1 MDVVILAAGKGTR
14 LNEITKKIPKP
25 LVKIKEK
32 PLLGHII
39 KGLANKDLKNFYFIV
54 GYKKEK
60 IIEYVESIK
69 NKYQINPKYI
79 TQKELNGPGHTLSLL
94 PEEISSEFILTVGDS
109 IIPNLPYDKIINSKY
124 SIMLVKKTNEIYRK
138 GIINVKEDY
147 VTDCYYNSNEG
158 KGEGLTDLT
167 FLKLPREIIEY
178 SKNYDFSK
186 KEVYIPEIID
196 KMIKENK
203 IKMKFLIYE
212 GETIHIT
219 NINDLKGL

>member
-1 MDVVILAAGKGTR
+1 
-14 LNEITKKIPKP
+14 
-25 LVKIKEK
+25 
-32 PLLGHII
+32 
-39 KGLANKDLKNFYFIV
+39 
-54 GYKKEK
+54 
-60 IIEYVESIK
+60 
-69 NKYQINPKYI
+69 
-79 TQKELNGPGHTLSLL
+79 
-94 PEEISSEFILTVGDS
+94 
-109 IIPNLPYDKIINSKY
+109 PYDKIINSKY